1 MLQLQLKTRKYTI
14 HYNTIYQVVFI
25 ILEIDMTKKG
35 KGYKRLPALNMWLI
49 TSIKSEKSKTC
60 KNDLIIY
67 TIIYSSTPTSLSDI
81 CISYL

>member
-35 KGYKRLPALNMWLI
+35 KGYKRLPALNM
-49 TSIKSEKSKTC
+49 
-60 KNDLIIY
+60 
-67 TIIYSSTPTSLSDI
+67 
-81 CISYL
+81 